1 MALIVQKYG
10 GTSVGM
16 VERIHNVANRVA
28 AARRRGND
36 VVVVVSAMS
45 GETNR
50 LLNLARQVSSHV
62 DDREIDVLLASGE
75 QVSCALLA
83 LALKDQG
90 QAARSF
96 LGHQV
101 RIATD
106 SVFGRARIKSID
118 SSRVLESLK
127 RGEVVVVAG
136 FQGVDERDNI
146 TTLGRGGSDTSAV
159 AMAAALGASV
169 CEIYTDVDGIYTA
182 DPVVCPRARK
192 LDRITCDEMLEMAS
206 LGARVLQIRS
216 VELAKKFG
224 VRVHLRSSFNDVE
237 GTWLVQEEEQQMD
250 SVLVSAVTCD
260 NDEAKITLRGVPDR
274 PGLAAQI
281 FGPIAEAHIVV
292 DMIIQNASAGGGTD
306 VSTDVTFTVPRKDH
320 GKAMELIEKTAP
332 LIQAEGVASDT
343 RVAKVSVVGV
353 GVRTHAGIAA
363 KMFQTLA
370 EQSINI
376 EMISTSEIKISVV
389 IDEKDSHRAVDSL
402 HASLIEGR

>member
-16 VERIHNVANRVA
+16 VERIRNVATRVA
-28 AARRRGND
+28 ATREQGND

-50 LLNLARQVSSHV
+50 LLNLANQVSSHV

-83 LALKDQG
+83 LALRDLG
-90 QAARSF
+90 QPARSF

-106 SVFGRARIKSID
+106 SVHGRARIKSID
-118 SSRVLESLK
+118 STRVVESLK
-127 RGEVVVVAG
+127 RNEVVVVAG
-136 FQGVDERDNI
+136 FQGVDEDDNI

-182 DPVVCPRARK
+182 DPFVCTRARK
-192 LDRITCDEMLEMAS
+192 LDRITYDEMLEMAS

-224 VRVHLRSSFNDVE
+224 VKVHLRSSFNDVE
-237 GTWLVQEEEQQMD
+237 GTWLVEEEQQMD

-260 NDEAKITLRGVPDR
+260 NDEAKITIRGVPDR
-274 PGLAAQI
+274 AGLAAQI
-281 FGPIAEAHIVV
+281 FGPIAEANIVV
-292 DMIIQNASAGGGTD
+292 DMIIQNSGADGT
-306 VSTDVTFTVPRKDH
+306 TDVTFTVPKKDH
-320 GKAMELIEKTAP
+320 RKAMELIEKTAP
-332 LIQAEGVASDT
+332 LIQAKGVASDT
-343 RVAKVSVVGV
+343 HIAKVSVVGV
-353 GVRTHAGIAA
+353 GVRTHAGVAA
-363 KMFQTLA
+363 KMFKALA

-376 EMISTSEIKISVV
+376 EMISTSEIKVSVV
-389 IDEKDSHRAVDSL
+389 VAEKDSHRAVDSL

>member
-16 VERIHNVANRVA
+16 VERIRNVARRVA
-28 AARRRGND
+28 AARARGNE

-50 LLNLARQVSSHV
+50 LLNLANQVSSRV
-62 DDREIDVLLASGE
+62 DEREIDVLLASGE

-83 LALKDQG
+83 LALKDLG
-90 QAARSF
+90 QPARSF

-118 SSRVLESLK
+118 STRVRESLE
-127 RGEVVVVAG
+127 RNEVVVVAG
-136 FQGVDERDNI
+136 FQGVDEGDNI

-159 AMAAALGASV
+159 AMAAALDAHV

-182 DPVVCPRARK
+182 DPLVCPRARK
-192 LDRITCDEMLEMAS
+192 LDRVTYDEMLEMAS

-224 VRVHLRSSFNDVE
+224 VKVHLRSSFSDAE
-237 GTWLVQEEEQQMD
+237 GTWLVEEERAMD

-260 NDEAKITLRGVPDR
+260 NDEAKITIRGVPDR
-274 PGLAAQI
+274 AGLAAQI
-281 FGPIAEAHIVV
+281 FGPIAEANIVV
-292 DMIIQNASAGGGTD
+292 DMIIQNSGADGT
-306 VSTDVTFTVPRKDH
+306 TDVTFTVPKGDH
-320 GKAMELIEKTAP
+320 QKAMELIEKTAP
-332 LIQAEGVASDT
+332 LIQAEGVSSDT
-343 RVAKVSVVGV
+343 RIAKVSVVGV
-353 GVRTHAGIAA
+353 GVRTHAGVAA
-363 KMFQTLA
+363 KMFRALA

-376 EMISTSEIKISVV
+376 EMISTSEIKVSVV
-389 IDEKDSHRAVDSL
+389 VAEKDSRRAVDSL
-402 HASLIEGR
+402 HASLIESR

>member
-16 VERIHNVANRVA
+16 VERIRNVARRVA
-28 AARRRGND
+28 AAREQGND

-50 LLNLARQVSSHV
+50 LLNLANQVSSHV

-83 LALKDQG
+83 LALRDLG
-90 QAARSF
+90 QPARSF

-106 SVFGRARIKSID
+106 SVHGRARIKSID
-118 SSRVLESLK
+118 STRVVESLK
-127 RGEVVVVAG
+127 RNEVVVVAG
-136 FQGVDERDNI
+136 FQGVDEDDNI

-159 AMAAALGASV
+159 AMAAALSASV

-182 DPVVCPRARK
+182 DPFVCPRARK
-192 LDRITCDEMLEMAS
+192 LDRITYDEMLEMAS

-224 VRVHLRSSFNDVE
+224 VKVHLRSSFTDVE
-237 GTWLVQEEEQQMD
+237 GTWLVEEEQQMD

-260 NDEAKITLRGVPDR
+260 NDEAKITIRSVPDR
-274 PGLAAQI
+274 AGLAAQI
-281 FGPIAEAHIVV
+281 FGPIAEANIVV
-292 DMIIQNASAGGGTD
+292 DMIIQNAGADGT
-306 VSTDVTFTVPRKDH
+306 TDVTFTVPKKDH
-320 GKAMELIEKTAP
+320 RKAMELIEKTAP
-332 LIQAEGVASDT
+332 LIQAKGVASDT
-343 RVAKVSVVGV
+343 HIAKVSVVGV
-353 GVRTHAGIAA
+353 GVRTHAGVAA
-363 KMFQTLA
+363 KMFKALA

-376 EMISTSEIKISVV
+376 EMISTSEIKVSVV
-389 IDEKDSHRAVDSL
+389 VAEKDSRRAVDSL

>member
-16 VERIHNVANRVA
+16 VERIRNVAQRVA
-28 AARRRGND
+28 AARGQGND

-50 LLNLARQVSSHV
+50 LLNLANQVSSHV

-83 LALKDQG
+83 LALKDLG
-90 QAARSF
+90 QSARSF

-106 SVFGRARIKSID
+106 SVHGRARIKSID
-118 SSRVLESLK
+118 STRVLESLK
-127 RGEVVVVAG
+127 RNEVVVVAG
-136 FQGVDERDNI
+136 FQGVDEADNI

-182 DPVVCPRARK
+182 DPFVCSRARK
-192 LDRITCDEMLEMAS
+192 LDRVTYDEMLEMAS

-216 VELAKKFG
+216 VETAKRFG
-224 VRVHLRSSFNDVE
+224 VRVHLRSSFSDVD
-237 GTWLVQEEEQQMD
+237 GTWLVEEDERMD

-260 NDEAKITLRGVPDR
+260 NDEAKITIRSVPDR
-274 PGLAAQI
+274 AGLAAQI
-281 FGPIAEAHIVV
+281 FGPIAEANIVV
-292 DMIIQNASAGGGTD
+292 DMIIQNAGEDGT
-306 VSTDVTFTVPRKDH
+306 TDVTFTVPKKDH
-320 GKAMELIEKTAP
+320 RKAMELIEKTAP
-332 LIQAEGVASDT
+332 LIQAKGVTSDT
-343 RVAKVSVVGV
+343 HIAKVSVVGV
-353 GVRTHAGIAA
+353 GVRTHAGVAA
-363 KMFQTLA
+363 KMFQALA
-370 EQSINI
+370 DQSINI
-376 EMISTSEIKISVV
+376 EMISTSEIKVSVV
-389 IDEKDSHRAVDSL
+389 VDEKDSHRAVDSL

>member
-16 VERIHNVANRVA
+16 VERIRNVAQRVA
-28 AARRRGND
+28 STRGRGND

-50 LLNLARQVSSHV
+50 LLNLANQVSAHV

-83 LALKDQG
+83 LALKDLG
-90 QAARSF
+90 LPARSF

-106 SVFGRARIKSID
+106 SAHGRARIKSID
-118 SSRVLESLK
+118 STRVLESLK
-127 RGEVVVVAG
+127 RNEVVVVAG
-136 FQGVDERDNI
+136 FQGVDEGDNI

-159 AMAAALGASV
+159 AMAAALDASV

-182 DPVVCPRARK
+182 DPFVCSRARK
-192 LDRITCDEMLEMAS
+192 LDRITYDEMLEMAS

-216 VELAKKFG
+216 VETAKRFG

-237 GTWLVQEEEQQMD
+237 GTWLVEEDEQMD

-260 NDEAKITLRGVPDR
+260 NDEAKITIRSVPDR
-274 PGLAAQI
+274 AGLAAQI
-281 FGPIAEAHIVV
+281 FGPIAEANIVV
-292 DMIIQNASAGGGTD
+292 DMIIQNAGADGT
-306 VSTDVTFTVPRKDH
+306 TDVTFTVPRKDH
-320 GKAMELIEKTAP
+320 PKAMELIEKTAP
-332 LIQAEGVASDT
+332 LIHAEGVTSDT

-353 GVRTHAGIAA
+353 GVRTNAGVAA
-363 KMFQTLA
+363 KMFQALA

-376 EMISTSEIKISVV
+376 EMISTSEIKVSVV
-389 IDEKDSHRAVDSL
+389 VAEKDSRRAVDSL
-402 HASLIEGR
+402 HASLIESR

>member
-16 VERIHNVANRVA
+16 VERIRNVAKRVE
-28 AARRRGND
+28 AARGQGND

-50 LLNLARQVSSHV
+50 LLNLANQVSSHV

-83 LALKDQG
+83 LALKDLG
-90 QAARSF
+90 QSARSF

-106 SVFGRARIKSID
+106 SVHGRARIKSID
-118 SSRVLESLK
+118 STRVLESLK
-127 RGEVVVVAG
+127 RNEVVVVAG
-136 FQGVDERDNI
+136 FQGVDEADNI

-182 DPVVCPRARK
+182 DPFVCPRARK
-192 LDRITCDEMLEMAS
+192 LDRVTYDEMLEMAS

-216 VELAKKFG
+216 VETAKRFG
-224 VRVHLRSSFNDVE
+224 VRVHLRSSFNDAE
-237 GTWLVQEEEQQMD
+237 GTWLVEEDEQMD

-260 NDEAKITLRGVPDR
+260 NDEAKITIRSVPDR
-274 PGLAAQI
+274 AGLAAQI
-281 FGPIAEAHIVV
+281 FGPIAEANIVV
-292 DMIIQNASAGGGTD
+292 DMIIQNAGEDGT
-306 VSTDVTFTVPRKDH
+306 TDVTFTVPKKDYR
-320 GKAMELIEKTAP
+320 KAMELIEKTAP
-332 LIQAEGVASDT
+332 LIQAKGVTSDT
-343 RVAKVSVVGV
+343 RIAKVSVVGV
-353 GVRTHAGIAA
+353 GVRTHAGVAA
-363 KMFQTLA
+363 KMFQALA

-376 EMISTSEIKISVV
+376 EMISTSEIKVSVV
-389 IDEKDSHRAVDSL
+389 VDEKDSHRAVDSL

>member
-16 VERIHNVANRVA
+16 VERIRNVAQRVA
-28 AARRRGND
+28 AARRQGND

-50 LLNLARQVSSHV
+50 LLNLANQVSAHV

-83 LALKDQG
+83 LALKDLG
-90 QAARSF
+90 QSARSF

-106 SVFGRARIKSID
+106 SVHGRARIKSID
-118 SSRVLESLK
+118 STRVLESLK
-127 RGEVVVVAG
+127 RNEVVVVAG
-136 FQGVDERDNI
+136 FQGVDEADNI

-159 AMAAALGASV
+159 AMAAALGAAV

-182 DPVVCPRARK
+182 DPFVCPRARK
-192 LDRITCDEMLEMAS
+192 LDRVTYDEMLEMAS

-216 VELAKKFG
+216 VETAKRFG
-224 VRVHLRSSFNDVE
+224 VRVHLRSSFSDVE
-237 GTWLVQEEEQQMD
+237 GTWLVEEDEQMD

-260 NDEAKITLRGVPDR
+260 NDEAKITIRSVPDR
-274 PGLAAQI
+274 AGLAAQI
-281 FGPIAEAHIVV
+281 FGPIAEADIVV
-292 DMIIQNASAGGGTD
+292 DMIIQNAGEDGT
-306 VSTDVTFTVPRKDH
+306 TDVTFTVPKKDH
-320 GKAMELIEKTAP
+320 RKAMELIEKTAP
-332 LIQAEGVASDT
+332 LIQAKGVTSDT
-343 RVAKVSVVGV
+343 GIAKVSVVGV
-353 GVRTHAGIAA
+353 GVRTHAGVAA
-363 KMFQTLA
+363 KMFQALA

-376 EMISTSEIKISVV
+376 EMISTSEIKVSVV
-389 IDEKDSHRAVDSL
+389 VDEKDSRRAVDSL

>member
-16 VERIHNVANRVA
+16 VERIRNVARRVA
-28 AARRRGND
+28 AARQQGND

-50 LLNLARQVSSHV
+50 LLNLANQVSSHV

-83 LALKDQG
+83 LALRDLG
-90 QAARSF
+90 QPARSF

-106 SVFGRARIKSID
+106 SVHGRARIKSID
-118 SSRVLESLK
+118 STRVVESLK
-127 RGEVVVVAG
+127 RNEVVVVAG
-136 FQGVDERDNI
+136 FQGVDEDDNI

-182 DPVVCPRARK
+182 DPFVCTRARK
-192 LDRITCDEMLEMAS
+192 LDRITYDEMLEMAS

-224 VRVHLRSSFNDVE
+224 VKVHLRSSFNDVE
-237 GTWLVQEEEQQMD
+237 GTWLVEEEQQMD

-260 NDEAKITLRGVPDR
+260 NDEAKITIRGVPDR
-274 PGLAAQI
+274 AGLAAQI
-281 FGPIAEAHIVV
+281 FGPIAEANIVV
-292 DMIIQNASAGGGTD
+292 DMIIQNSGADGT
-306 VSTDVTFTVPRKDH
+306 TDVTFTVPKKDH
-320 GKAMELIEKTAP
+320 RKAMELIEKTAP
-332 LIQAEGVASDT
+332 LIQAKGVASDT
-343 RVAKVSVVGV
+343 HIAKVSVVGV
-353 GVRTHAGIAA
+353 GVRTHAGVAA
-363 KMFQTLA
+363 KMFKALA

-376 EMISTSEIKISVV
+376 EMISTSEIKVSVV
-389 IDEKDSHRAVDSL
+389 VAEKDSHRAVDSL

>member
-16 VERIHNVANRVA
+16 VERIRNVARRVA
-28 AARRRGND
+28 AARQQGND

-50 LLNLARQVSSHV
+50 LLNLANQVSSHV

-83 LALKDQG
+83 LALRDLG
-90 QAARSF
+90 QPARSF

-106 SVFGRARIKSID
+106 SVHGRARIKSID
-118 SSRVLESLK
+118 STRVVESLK
-127 RGEVVVVAG
+127 RNEVVVVAG
-136 FQGVDERDNI
+136 FQGVDEDDNI

-182 DPVVCPRARK
+182 DPFMCTRARK
-192 LDRITCDEMLEMAS
+192 LDRITYDEMLEMAS

-224 VRVHLRSSFNDVE
+224 VKVHLRSSFNDLE
-237 GTWLVQEEEQQMD
+237 GTWLVEEEQQMD

-260 NDEAKITLRGVPDR
+260 NDEAKITIRGVPDR
-274 PGLAAQI
+274 AGLAAQI
-281 FGPIAEAHIVV
+281 FGPIAEANIVV
-292 DMIIQNASAGGGTD
+292 DMIIQNSGADGT
-306 VSTDVTFTVPRKDH
+306 TDVTFTVPKKDH
-320 GKAMELIEKTAP
+320 RKAMELIEKTAP
-332 LIQAEGVASDT
+332 LIQAKGVASDT
-343 RVAKVSVVGV
+343 HIAKVSVVGV
-353 GVRTHAGIAA
+353 GVRTHAGVAA
-363 KMFQTLA
+363 KMFKALA

-376 EMISTSEIKISVV
+376 EMISTSEIKVSVV
-389 IDEKDSHRAVDSL
+389 VAEKDSRRAVDSL